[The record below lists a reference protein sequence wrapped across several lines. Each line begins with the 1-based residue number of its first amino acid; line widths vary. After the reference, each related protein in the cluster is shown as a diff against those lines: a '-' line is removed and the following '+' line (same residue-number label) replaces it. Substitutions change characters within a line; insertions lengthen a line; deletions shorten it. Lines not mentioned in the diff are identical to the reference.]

1 MSDEDE
7 LWPVIPSETVED
19 ALADP
24 ALPSALFSRIVALTV
39 AIAENPWLENSRP
52 AVQGEPWRT
61 LPIPG
66 GGGIVEYRIDTEHHQ
81 VVLTRIFPF

>member
-7 LWPVIPSETVED
+7 LWPVIPSETVAD

-24 ALPSALFSRIVALTV
+24 ALPAVLFSRIVALTV
-39 AIAENPWLENSRP
+39 DISEDPWLENSRP
-52 AVQGEPWRT
+52 AAQGGPWRT

-66 GGGIVEYRIDTEHHQ
+66 GGGIVEYRVDVERHQ